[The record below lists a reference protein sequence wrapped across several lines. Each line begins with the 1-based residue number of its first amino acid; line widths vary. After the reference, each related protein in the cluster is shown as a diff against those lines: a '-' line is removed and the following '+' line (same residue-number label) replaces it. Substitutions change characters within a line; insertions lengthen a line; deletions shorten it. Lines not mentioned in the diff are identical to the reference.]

1 MTSGSASIITAK
13 RFATLFKNETCIFP
27 SKTKC
32 DLKSNLSAKKQHL
45 RHQKLTQ
52 KHHVNAKN
60 PPYCTSKKSL
70 GDDIYDSEQR
80 KYTSVIKDIIFVVPV
95 KTPEVYQTTYPWSR
109 IAIPCYRTRDTSGI
123 PSVTATQQ
131 EDAEES
137 IFSLDGRRLDFRQ
150 RGINIVRLKD
160 GSASKVLQR

>member
-1 MTSGSASIITAK
+1 M
-13 RFATLFKNETCIFP
+13 
-27 SKTKC
+27 
-32 DLKSNLSAKKQHL
+32 

-150 RGINIVRLKD
+150 RGINIVRHKD